1 MRNKHIIL
9 LASFG
14 ALAIVAIVIV
24 QVFWVKEALHIS
36 DQQFDQTVQIALR
49 EVAEKI
55 AKKNKTTYEYKNPVK
70 KINSTHYIVQVNS
83 EIDAKVLDY
92 YLASSFEYFNIKQDV
107 EYAIYSC
114 FSKEMVYC
122 NYIQRNATPPKSQLQ
137 HLPKFEG
144 LDYYFSVSFPHY
156 SIVSMHNVPMWVVT
170 SIILMLAVFF
180 FIYALFVVFRQR
192 SITQVQK
199 DFINNMT
206 HEFKTPISTIS
217 IIQQVI
223 SDPEITKNPERLLA
237 YSNIIGEET
246 RRLNEQ
252 VEKVLNIAKIEKG
265 QFQLKK
271 EKLRVHEII
280 DALERQ
286 ILHTL
291 KQSGDGHI
299 RIKLNATNDTVMADK
314 VHLTNILF
322 NLTDNAIK
330 YGGHPPEVNIVTANE
345 KDRLIISIS
354 DNGYGI
360 EKKNLNKIFHK
371 FYRIPTGKV
380 HNVKG
385 FGLGLFYVKKIIE
398 AHRWKITVASTPGV
412 GTTFNIII
420 PVKTI

>member
-1 MRNKHIIL
+1 MKNKHIIL
-9 LASFG
+9 LALFG
-14 ALAIVAIVIV
+14 AVAILAIVVV

-70 KINSTHYIVQVNS
+70 KINSTHYIVLVNS
-83 EIDAKVLDY
+83 EIDSKLLDY
-92 YLASSFEYFNIKQDV
+92 YIPSTFEYFNIKQDV

-122 NYIQRNATPPKSQLQ
+122 NYIQKNKSLGNSNLV
-137 HLPKFEG
+137 HHPKFEG

-223 SDPEITKNPERLLA
+223 SDPEITK
-237 YSNIIGEET
+237 
-246 RRLNEQ
+246 
-252 VEKVLNIAKIEKG
+252 IEKG

-271 EKLRVHEII
+271 EKLHVHEII
-280 DALERQ
+280 DAIEQ
-286 ILHTL
+286 QFVHTL
-291 KQSGDGHI
+291 KQSGEGSLIVSLDAVHD
-299 RIKLNATNDTVMADK
+299 LVLADK

-330 YGGHPPEVNIVTANE
+330 YGGHPPELHITTRNE
-345 KDRLIISIS
+345 GDKIIISIQ
-354 DNGYGI
+354 DNGDGI
-360 EKKNLNKIFHK
+360 EKKNLGKIFDK

-385 FGLGLFYVKKIIE
+385 FGLGLFYVKKIVD
-398 AHRWKITVASTPGV
+398 AHKWKIVVTSVPGK
-412 GTTFNIII
+412 GTQFSILMPLKIS
-420 PVKTI
+420 

>member
-1 MRNKHIIL
+1 MKNKHIIL
-9 LASFG
+9 LALFG
-14 ALAIVAIVIV
+14 AVAILAIVVV

-70 KINSTHYIVQVNS
+70 KINSTHYIVLVNS
-83 EIDAKVLDY
+83 EIDSKLLDY
-92 YLASSFEYFNIKQDV
+92 YIPSTFEYFNIKQDV

-122 NYIQRNATPPKSQLQ
+122 NYIQKNKSLGNSNLV
-137 HLPKFEG
+137 HHPKFEG

-223 SDPEITKNPERLLA
+223 SDPEITKTPERLLS
-237 YSNIIGEET
+237 YSNIIGAET
-246 RRLNEQ
+246 KRLNEQ

-271 EKLRVHEII
+271 EKLHVHEII
-280 DALERQ
+280 DAIEQ
-286 ILHTL
+286 QFVHTL
-291 KQSGDGHI
+291 KQSGEGSLIVSLDAVHD
-299 RIKLNATNDTVMADK
+299 LVLADK

-330 YGGHPPEVNIVTANE
+330 YGGHPPELHITTRNE
-345 KDRLIISIS
+345 GDKIIISIQ
-354 DNGYGI
+354 DNGDGI
-360 EKKNLNKIFHK
+360 EKKNLGKIFDK

-385 FGLGLFYVKKIIE
+385 FGLGLFYVKKIVD
-398 AHRWKITVASTPGV
+398 AHKWKIVVTSVPGK
-412 GTTFNIII
+412 GTQFSILMPLKIS
-420 PVKTI
+420 